1 MTVATYD
8 VAMVRV
14 FADEGGY
21 TNDPVDPGGA
31 TNFGITIID
40 ARKYWKSN
48 ATPADVKAMPKAV
61 ASDIYRK
68 HYANPMRYDE
78 LPAGLDYS
86 ILDAAINS
94 GVGRAPVWAGKA
106 LGIAAKSINDVVAP
120 ANAANDKV
128 SAIQKYWAVRLAFLH
143 GLKTWGHFGGG
154 WGRRCAQGEAAAVK
168 MWLSIGAALAPA
180 AVQVKLQAEG
190 AKASTKSKQ
199 AATAGA
205 TTGTASASPAAP
217 ANPVTPSIDVAGMSL
232 GGKIALGILIAAGI
246 ALTVYFIRKAIIHN
260 QRADAYANA

>member
-1 MTVATYD
+1 MTAVTYD
-8 VAMVRV
+8 AAMLRV

-40 ARKYWKSN
+40 ARKYWKPN

-78 LPAGLDYS
+78 LPAGFDYS
-86 ILDAAINS
+86 VLDAAINS

-128 SAIQKYWAVRLAFLH
+128 SLIQKYWAVRLAFLH
-143 GLKTWGHFGGG
+143 GLKTWSHFGGG

-168 MWLSIGAALAPA
+168 MWLAIGAALPA
-180 AVQVKLQAEG
+180 TETRKRLEAEG
-190 AKASTKSKQ
+190 ANAKAKSRRAGTAAT
-199 AATAGA
+199 AATAGTA
-205 TTGTASASPAAP
+205 TPATPAVDTAHLS
-217 ANPVTPSIDVAGMSL
+217 M
-232 GGKIALGILIAAGI
+232 GGKVVLGVLIGAGI
-246 ALTVYFIRKAIIHN
+246 CLAIYFIRQTMIHS
-260 QRADAYANA
+260 QRADAYASA